1 MVIYLH
7 FTKSNENNRI
17 FDVESIFSMEFN
29 QNNETKEIFLMKIEQ
44 NLMRI

>member
-1 MVIYLH
+1 MVVIYLH

-17 FDVESIFSMEFN
+17 FDVASIFTMEFN
-29 QNNETKEIFLMKIEQ
+29 QIFSMKIEQ